1 MYICTCTCTNELSF
15 ARLVNIKNNITN
27 QIQRNFF
34 KILIMKCTHVFSQIK
49 LFMVLPLEVEWL
61 EEFRTVSHVVAFIR
75 FACRP
80 NCVVYVVLCRL
91 PNKLP
96 LSYNIKRPNFV
107 IFCIF
112 KNKIATLLFIK
123 QYCVLFL
130 VFGLYKLLHLCTQTS
145 ISFCKG
151 NFLLNV
157 TYNVL

>member
-1 MYICTCTCTNELSF
+1 MYS
-15 ARLVNIKNNITN
+15 R
-27 QIQRNFF
+27 FF
-34 KILIMKCTHVFSQIK
+34 TDKVVHGATWSV
-49 LFMVLPLEVEWL
+49 VPLEVEWL
-61 EEFRTVSHVVAFIR
+61 DEFRTVSHVVAFIR

-80 NCVVYVVLCRL
+80 NCVVYVVLSRL

-145 ISFCKG
+145 ISFCKD

>member
-49 LFMVLPLEVEWL
+49 LFMVLHGVEWL

-123 QYCVLFL
+123 QCCVLFL

>member
-1 MYICTCTCTNELSF
+1 MYS
-15 ARLVNIKNNITN
+15 R
-27 QIQRNFF
+27 FF
-34 KILIMKCTHVFSQIK
+34 TDKVVHGATWSV
-49 LFMVLPLEVEWL
+49 VPLEVEWL

-123 QYCVLFL
+123 LYCVLFL

>member
-1 MYICTCTCTNELSF
+1 MYS
-15 ARLVNIKNNITN
+15 R
-27 QIQRNFF
+27 FF
-34 KILIMKCTHVFSQIK
+34 TDKVVHGATWSV
-49 LFMVLPLEVEWL
+49 VPPEVEWL
-61 EEFRTVSHVVAFIR
+61 EEFRTVSQGVAFIR

-96 LSYNIKRPNFV
+96 LSHNIKRPNFV

-123 QYCVLFL
+123 QCCVLFL

-145 ISFCKG
+145 ISFCKDI
-151 NFLLNV
+151 FLLNV